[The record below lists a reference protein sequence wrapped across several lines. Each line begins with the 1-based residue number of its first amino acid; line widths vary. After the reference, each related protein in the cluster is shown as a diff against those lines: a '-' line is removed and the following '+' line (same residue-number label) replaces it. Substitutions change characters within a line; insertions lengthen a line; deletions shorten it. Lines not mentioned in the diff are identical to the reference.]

1 MPHIYNGLLLS
12 HACVL
17 SRSVVSDSLW
27 PHGLQPTRFLCP
39 WGFSRQEYWS
49 GIVMPSSRGSSQP
62 RDWTQVSRIAGG
74 SFTIWAT
81 RKPKSAGVGSL
92 SLLPGI
98 FLTQEVNWGLLHC
111 RWVLYQLS
119 YHLVSHEKEQNCVI
133 CKDVDRLRDCHTEW
147 SKSEREKHTY

>member
-1 MPHIYNGLLLS
+1 MLGTLPNFPSDALTHF
-12 HACVL
+12 VL
-17 SRSVVSDSLW
+17 ICSSLW
-27 PHGLQPTRFLCP
+27 LCQAPLSMGILQARKLQ
-39 WGFSRQEYWS
+39 W
-49 GIVMPSSRGSSQP
+49 VAMPSPRGSSQP

-81 RKPKSAGVGSL
+81 RKPESAGVGSL

-111 RWVLYQLS
+111 RWILYQLS
-119 YHLVSHEKEQNCVI
+119 YHLVSHKKEQNCVI

>member
-1 MPHIYNGLLLS
+1 MEYYSALGMCLVAQSCQTLCDPMDSSPPGS
-12 HACVL
+12 
-17 SRSVVSDSLW
+17 SV
-27 PHGLQPTRFLCP
+27 QE
-39 WGFSRQEYWS
+39 FSRQKYWS
-49 GIVMPSSRGSSQP
+49 GIAKPSSRGSSQP

-111 RWVLYQLS
+111 RWILYQLS
-119 YHLVSHEKEQNCVI
+119 YHLVIHKKEQNCVI